1 MRNLEKFALFSYKKF
16 LEVGFGGLTGW
27 SQGIFKPDLM
37 SPVAPSPELGAV
49 LNNPWHPPNLI
60 SRNRLEIILRH
71 SFLYKFPHIPLGI

>member
-1 MRNLEKFALFSYKKF
+1 M
-16 LEVGFGGLTGW
+16 GFGG
-27 SQGIFKPDLM
+27 SQGLFRAAPKSGSGPSKMVQSIFKPELVHPEDPL
-37 SPVAPSPELGAV
+37 PELGAV